1 MRQLTLRDILGEPVV
16 IAGLMDDA
24 YCPKCLR
31 GFLYP
36 RETDADICP
45 MCHTRV
51 DWTPWHRA
59 NDKEVNDARKDTD
72 ADD

>member
-1 MRQLTLRDILGEPVV
+1 MRQLTLRDILGEPVLLY
-16 IAGLMDDA
+16 GFMDDA
-24 YCPKCLR
+24 HCPRCKY

-36 RETDADICP
+36 EETDQEECP

-59 NDKEVNDARKDTD
+59 NDEEEEEG
-72 ADD
+72 